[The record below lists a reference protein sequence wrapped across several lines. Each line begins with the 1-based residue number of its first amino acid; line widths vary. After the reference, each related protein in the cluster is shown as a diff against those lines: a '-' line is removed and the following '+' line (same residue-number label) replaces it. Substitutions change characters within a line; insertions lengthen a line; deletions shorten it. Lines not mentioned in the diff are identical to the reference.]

1 MAEEEKIESVKA
13 PTPAKTEER
22 ELEDAMESMIELMS
36 RMYRNQVI
44 RELNQGTIEKFADS
58 KPVDVLV
65 SRKVKFIDGYV
76 KAITC
81 DYERDESGNEYP
93 VNERE
98 IDKPI
103 FKFRDEL
110 LRVNP
115 KSIKDLD
122 RLQFNDAQTGNYS
135 IVLTKLAKR
144 LQRKLMSRFSN
155 KRIDE
160 LANQVLAKSDRRS
173 KKIFYQHV
181 SKSIGVDPQKLLKKD
196 GMTYDFNALV
206 LETSQWAKKLR
217 DETLEMYTANTLRAM
232 TLGESIESIL
242 EQYDGLVEKRKNH
255 AKFTARNQI
264 ASFNSIMN
272 KTRAQKLGI
281 KKAIWVSSPDERTRP
296 SHAWRNGLEFELS
309 KGLYSSMDGLWLLP
323 GTDYQCRCSY
333 RMILEDE
340 E

>member
-1 MAEEEKIESVKA
+1 MAEEKKLETAKA

-22 ELEDAMESMIELMS
+22 ELEEAMESMIELMS

-44 RELNQGTIEKFADS
+44 KELNKGTIEKFADS

-65 SRKVKFIDGYV
+65 NRKISFVDHYVERQIYDEYDEIYTAKIPVLGY
-76 KAITC
+76 
-81 DYERDESGNEYP
+81 
-93 VNERE
+93 
-98 IDKPI
+98 
-103 FKFRDEL
+103 RDEL
-110 LRVNP
+110 IRINP
-115 KSIKDLD
+115 KLISDED

-135 IVLTKLAKR
+135 VVLTKLAKR
-144 LQRKLMSRFSN
+144 LQKKLMSRFSN

-160 LANQVLAKSDRRS
+160 LSKQVLAKSDKRS

-181 SKSIGVDPQKLLKKD
+181 SKSIGVDPTTLLKKD

-281 KKAIWVSSPDERTRP
+281 KKAIWVTSKDERVRK
-296 SHAWRNGLEFELS
+296 SHQWRDGKEFDLD
-309 KGLYSSMDGLWLLP
+309 KGLYSSLDGQWLLP
-323 GTDYQCRCSY
+323 GTDYQCRCGY

>member
-44 RELNQGTIEKFADS
+44 KELNQGTIEKF
-58 KPVDVLV
+58 
-65 SRKVKFIDGYV
+65 
-76 KAITC
+76 
-81 DYERDESGNEYP
+81 E
-93 VNERE
+93 
-98 IDKPI
+98 
-103 FKFRDEL
+103 
-110 LRVNP
+110 
-115 KSIKDLD
+115 
-122 RLQFNDAQTGNYS
+122 DAQAGNYS
-135 IVLTKLAKR
+135 VVLTNLAKR

-155 KRIDE
+155 NRIDE
-160 LANQVLAKSDRRS
+160 MSKQILAKSDRRS

-181 SKSIGVDPQKLLKKD
+181 SKSIGVDPTTLLKKD

-281 KKAIWVSSPDERTRP
+281 KKAIWVTSKDERVRK
-296 SHAWRNGLEFELS
+296 SHQWRDGKEFDLD
-309 KGLYSSMDGLWLLP
+309 KGLYSSLDGQWLLP

>member
-1 MAEEEKIESVKA
+1 MAEEEKVELVKA

-44 RELNQGTIEKFADS
+44 KALQQSTVNKF
-58 KPVDVLV
+58 
-65 SRKVKFIDGYV
+65 
-76 KAITC
+76 
-81 DYERDESGNEYP
+81 E
-93 VNERE
+93 
-98 IDKPI
+98 
-103 FKFRDEL
+103 
-110 LRVNP
+110 
-115 KSIKDLD
+115 
-122 RLQFNDAQTGNYS
+122 DAQTGNYS
-135 IVLTKLAKR
+135 VVLTKLAKR
-144 LQRKLMSRFSN
+144 LQKKLMSRFSN
-155 KRIDE
+155 KRIDD
-160 LANQVLAKSDRRS
+160 LASQVLAKSDKRS

-281 KKAIWVSSPDERTRP
+281 KKAIWVTSKDERVRK
-296 SHAWRNGLEFELS
+296 SHQWRDGREFDLD
-309 KGLYSSMDGLWLLP
+309 KGLYSSLDGQWLLP